1 MSEPKR
7 DIKDSV
13 FTFLFSQPEYMKQ
26 LYLVLHPEDTEVREE
41 DFKLVT
47 LENVL
52 AIGQYNDLG
61 FQVRDRLILLMEAQ
75 STFSH
80 NIPLR
85 MLMYLAST
93 YKEFVEENKLSL
105 YREKPVSIPRPELY
119 VVYTGSKESVPEIL
133 RLSDLYPGSGA
144 VEAEVKVLRYD
155 GSGDILDQYIQ
166 FCEILNEQ
174 VKLHGRTDEALGNT
188 LHICM
193 ERGILAPFLNSRMKE
208 VADIMTMLFD
218 QEKVWE
224 IERHNIAKENRQEG
238 LREGRQEERQA
249 MLRQMLA
256 NASILD
262 VSRITGLSEEE
273 IKQIVGQ

>member
-7 DIKDSV
+7 NIKDSV
-13 FTFLFSQPEYMKQ
+13 FTYLFSQPEYMRQ
-26 LYLVLHPEDTEVREE
+26 LYQVLHPEDTEVREE

-61 FQVRDRLILLMEAQ
+61 FQVRDKLILLMEAQ

-85 MLMYLAST
+85 MLMYLANT

-105 YREKPVSIPRPELY
+105 YREGAVSIPRPELY
-119 VVYTGSKESVPEIL
+119 VVYSGERQTVPEVL
-133 RLSDLYPGSGA
+133 RLSDLYDGHGS
-144 VEAEVKVLRYD
+144 VEIEVKVLQDD
-155 GSGDILDQYIQ
+155 GSGDILDQYIG
-166 FCEILNEQ
+166 FCEVLNEQ
-174 VKLHGRTDEALGNT
+174 VKLYGRTDEALGNT
-188 LHICM
+188 LRICM
-193 ERGILAPFLNSRMKE
+193 ERGILVPFLNSRMKE
-208 VADIMTMLFD
+208 VADIMTTLFD

-224 IERHNIAKENRQEG
+224 IELYNIAKESRQEG
-238 LREGRQEERQA
+238 VQEGKKE

-262 VSRITGLSEEE
+262 VSRITGIPEDE
-273 IKQIVGQ
+273 IQRIVKQ